1 MSAMPRLFIVGCER
15 SGTTML
21 AAMIDR
27 HSRVA
32 VPPETHLFIGLP
44 QKLRELHARPD
55 TEKRVE
61 WILQSERLRDLNLTP
76 GQVID
81 RLPAGDTSLA
91 AISMAVLAAYAR
103 SVGKDFCCAKTPSHL
118 YCTPMLLRWFPDAR
132 IVCVVR
138 DGRDVVQSLNKT
150 PWAKDDGNRK
160 NATKWWIA
168 ARACDTFEAR
178 YPDRFMRVHFEAL
191 VRDPE
196 EQLRRVDA
204 FMGLDF
210 ETGQLDTHKETHV
223 VPTWETQWKGKAN
236 ERPDPS
242 RVGAWKRDLTP
253 EAVWELNAWMS
264 PYLAKFGYADTELD
278 GCPAFKRT
286 KLMLTAKASH
296 ARYADAIGAD
306 LAGLPDAAAFR
317 AMLAGTYEPAAA

>member
-1 MSAMPRLFIVGCER
+1 MSATPALFIVGCER

-21 AAMIDR
+21 AAMVDR
-27 HSRVA
+27 HSQVA

-44 QKLRELHARPD
+44 RKLRELHARP
-55 TEKRVE
+55 EAAQRVE
-61 WILQSERLRDLNLTP
+61 WLLQHERLRDLKLTP
-76 GQVID
+76 AQVMD
-81 RLPAGDTSLA
+81 RLSPGDVSLA
-91 AISMAVLAAYAR
+91 ALSTAVLTAFAR
-103 SVGKDFCCAKTPSHL
+103 AMNKERFCAKTPSHL
-118 YCTPMLLRWFPDAR
+118 FYTPTLLSWFPDAR

-168 ARACDTFEAR
+168 SRACDTFEAR

-191 VRDPE
+191 VREPE

-210 ETGQLDTHKETHV
+210 EQGQLDTHKETHV
-223 VPTWETQWKGKAN
+223 VPAWEAQWKAKAS

-242 RVGAWKRDLTP
+242 RIGAWKRDLSP
-253 EAVWELNAWMS
+253 ETVWELNAWMS
-264 PYLAKFGYADTELD
+264 PYLAKFGYFDTELD
-278 GCPAFKRT
+278 QCPALTRA
-286 KLMLTAKASH
+286 KLVLAAKASH

>member
-1 MSAMPRLFIVGCER
+1 
-15 SGTTML
+15 ML

-27 HSRVA
+27 HSKVA

-55 TEKRVE
+55 PAQRVA
-61 WILQSERLRDLNLTP
+61 WVLQNERLRDLHLTP

-81 RLPAGDTSLA
+81 RLPPGDMSLA
-91 AISMAVLAAYAR
+91 AISVAVLKAYA
-103 SVGKDFCCAKTPSHL
+103 SGVGKERSCGKTPSHL
-118 YCTPMLLRWFPDAR
+118 FYTPTLLDWFPDAR

-160 NATKWWIA
+160 NATKWWVA

-191 VRDPE
+191 VREPE
-196 EQLRRVDA
+196 EQLRRVNV

-210 ETGQLDTHKETHV
+210 EPGQLDTHKETHV
-223 VPTWETQWKGKAN
+223 VPKWESEWKSKAN

-242 RVGAWKRDLTP
+242 RAGAWKRELLP

-264 PYLAKFGYADTELD
+264 PYLAKFGYEDTELD
-278 GCPAFKRT
+278 RCPALTRA
-286 KLMLTAKASH
+286 KLVFTAKASH
-296 ARYADAIGAD
+296 ARYGDSIGAD

-317 AMLAGTYEPAAA
+317 AMLAGTFEPAAA

>member
-1 MSAMPRLFIVGCER
+1 
-15 SGTTML
+15 ML

-44 QKLRELHARPD
+44 QKMRELNARTD
-55 TEKRVE
+55 TAERVA
-61 WILQSERLRDLNLTP
+61 WLLQSDRVRDLRLTP
-76 GQVID
+76 EQVMN

-91 AISMAVLAAYAR
+91 AISTAVLSAYAR
-103 SVGKDFCCAKTPSHL
+103 GVGKAQFCAKTPSHL
-118 YCTPMLLRWFPDAR
+118 FCTPMLMSWFPNAR
-132 IVCVVR
+132 IVCVMR

-191 VRDPE
+191 VREPE

-204 FMGLDF
+204 FMGLEF
-210 ETGQLDTHKETHV
+210 EPGQLDSHKETHV
-223 VPTWETQWKGKAN
+223 VPTWESQWKSKAN
-236 ERPDPS
+236 ETPDPS
-242 RVGAWKRDLTP
+242 RAGAWKRDLPP
-253 EAVWELNAWMS
+253 ETVWELNAWMS
-264 PYLAKFGYADTELD
+264 PYLAKFGYEGTELD
-278 GCPAFKRT
+278 GCPALTRA
-286 KLMLTAKASH
+286 KLVLAAKTSH

-306 LAGLPDAAAFR
+306 LAGLPGAAAFR
-317 AMLAGTYEPAAA
+317 AMLAGTFEPAAA